1 MSKLY
6 AGFAVLLLF
15 AVYTWFIYGAG
26 QDDIRAD
33 MAETVQKAVKK
44 ARADEQ
50 KKQEKINATIQKQY
64 DEQAAINDRLNDDL
78 NRLRKRPDRRHVPDN
93 TDATCQGATGAELS
107 RQDSNFLTREA
118 ARADRLRTALKTCYT
133 YADTVE
139 SKIQE

>member
-1 MSKLY
+1 
-6 AGFAVLLLF
+6 
-15 AVYTWFIYGAG
+15 
-26 QDDIRAD
+26 